1 VAGLPDPPSLTF
13 LADDKVRLL
22 QVTPVDARDG
32 VGVFRVVDAITG
44 LPCGTCLL
52 TVIGDVA
59 DLDGRTG
66 TVDQERRVH
75 ALLDTYCRD
84 VLGVRLR

>member
-1 VAGLPDPPSLTF
+1 
-13 LADDKVRLL
+13 
-22 QVTPVDARDG
+22 
-32 VGVFRVVDAITG
+32 VVDATTG
-44 LPCGTCLL
+44 HLCGTCVL
-52 TVIGDVA
+52 TVTGDTA